1 MFLCGSVIDST
12 YTIRDCNLRAG
23 DLFVSDVTGNAHVIT
38 ADTNRQTAKVIE
50 FGTRKGHEFDHS
62 MRIAA

>member
-1 MFLCGSVIDST
+1 MVQF
-12 YTIRDCNLRAG
+12 RAG

-50 FGTRKGHEFDHS
+50 FGVRKGHEFNYS
-62 MRIAA
+62 SAIAA